1 METAREAAPATA
13 LDVCPEG
20 ALEVHPVGEVST
32 VLQALGDPMRLAIVR
47 LLAATGG
54 ERTCGS
60 FGLPITKS
68 TASHHFRVLRE
79 AGITVHRVEGTRRFI
94 SLRRAELDG
103 AYPGLLDSILRA
115 AIPETLPV

>member
-1 METAREAAPATA
+1 MGATHDTEPATA
-13 LDVCPEG
+13 VDVCPEG
-20 ALEVHPVGEVST
+20 ALEVHPVADVSA

-54 ERTCGS
+54 EQTCGS
-60 FGLPITKS
+60 FSLPITKS

-94 SLRRAELDG
+94 SLRRAELDA

-115 AIPETLPV
+115 AVPETLPV

>member
-1 METAREAAPATA
+1 MHETEATGAEA
-13 LDVCPEG
+13 CPEG
-20 ALEVHPVGEVST
+20 VLEIHPVGDVSA

-79 AGITVHRVEGTRRFI
+79 AGITAHRIEGTRRFL
-94 SLRRAELDG
+94 SLRRGELDA

-115 AIPETLPV
+115 AIPESLPV